1 MTITSIE
8 DQVGQHV
15 RFNVQ
20 YSMIK
25 EGSLTHHRQFKIV
38 FLRINMSRQSQFDSQ
53 FLVSETESE
62 SDEHPVL
69 HLPEVENSHPETQ
82 MLLNNHES
90 HPVLASSSKLVESK
104 GENIGKSMP
113 ILASPVQVSKVIK
126 TY

>member
-53 FLVSETESE
+53 FLVSESESE

-69 HLPEVENSHPETQ
+69 HLPEVENSHPQTQ
-82 MLLNNHES
+82 MLCNNLES
-90 HPVLASSSKLVESK
+90 HPVESK